1 MAESEP
7 SAAEALKMEG
17 NKLFQA
23 AGLAAAGGGRVQ
35 ESLSPH
41 LLGAFLQACRYHEAV
56 EKYNDAIELSSEA
69 PARRTMTRIQIQT
82 RSRVGGS

>member
-1 MAESEP
+1 MRPRRSRRKATSSSRP
-7 SAAEALKMEG
+7 PAWLQ
-17 NKLFQA
+17 QA
-23 AGLAAAGGGRVQ
+23 VGGCR
-35 ESLSPH
+35 SLSPH
-41 LLGAFLQACRYHEAV
+41 LLGASLQACRYHEAV